1 MFALLDISISVIN
14 LIVPAFIRTDRL
26 NALVLLVVFSAI
38 VIYFIRRAT
47 RGDKLYIRPLAGLQA
62 VEEAVGRATEMG
74 KPVLF
79 IPGTGDIDE
88 IQTIAGLSI
97 LGLVSHVTARYDTP
111 LRVPVLYPMPMA
123 AAQEVVRESYI
134 DEGKA
139 DRVTPEMVQYIA
151 GESFSYSARVGGM
164 MRREKPAAN
173 IFMGSF
179 RAESL
184 LIAEVGQSTGAI
196 QISGT
201 AEPEQLPFFIAA
213 CDYTLIGEELYAA
226 SAYLSKEPKMM
237 GSLKGQDLFKVLL
250 LAVLVL
256 GVLAVTF
263 NIYPDFVTELFTA
276 N

>member
-1 MFALLDISISVIN
+1 MIAWIDSIGLASVAGI
-14 LIVPAFIRTDRL
+14 LGWIRVERL
-26 NALVLLVVFSAI
+26 NALVLLIVFSVI
-38 VIYFIRRAT
+38 VLYFIRRAI
-47 RGDKLYIRPLAGLQA
+47 RGGKLYIRPLAGLEA
-62 VEEAVGRATEMG
+62 IEEAVGRATEMG

-97 LGLVSHVTARYDTP
+97 LGLVAKVTARYETP
-111 LRVPVLYPMPMA
+111 LLVPILYPMPMA
-123 AAQEVVRESYI
+123 AAQEIVRESYI

-139 DRVTPEMVQYIA
+139 DLIKPETVQYIA
-151 GESFSYSARVGGM
+151 GESFSYSARVGGIM
-164 MRREKPAAN
+164 LREKPAAN

-184 LIAEVGQSTGAI
+184 LISEVGQSTGAI
-196 QISGT
+196 QIAGT

-226 SAYLSKEPKMM
+226 SAYLSKEPKML
-237 GSLKGQDLFKVLL
+237 GSLKGQDLVKMIIV
-250 LAVLVL
+250 ACLVV
-256 GVLAVTF
+256 GILAVTF
-263 NIYPDFVTELFTA
+263 GVYPEFITDLFTA

>member
-1 MFALLDISISVIN
+1 MFAQIDNIVLASAASFLSIVR
-14 LIVPAFIRTDRL
+14 LDRL
-26 NALVLLVVFSAI
+26 NALILVLVFSLVVL
-38 VIYFIRRAT
+38 YFIRRAI
-47 RGDKLYIRPLAGLQA
+47 RGDTLYIRPLAGLQA
-62 VEEAVGRATEMG
+62 IDEAVGRATEMG

-88 IQTIAGLSI
+88 IQTIAGLAI
-97 LGLVSHVTARYDTP
+97 LGLVSRVTARYETP
-111 LRVPVLYPMPMA
+111 LLVPVLYPMPMA
-123 AAQEVVRESYI
+123 AAQEVVREAYI

-139 DRVTPEMVQYIA
+139 DRVKPETVQYIA

-164 MRREKPAAN
+164 MLREKPAAN

-184 LIAEVGQSTGAI
+184 LIAETGQSTGAI

-226 SAYLSKEPKMM
+226 SAYLSREPKML
-237 GSLKGQDLFKVLL
+237 GSLKGQDLVKVILVV
-250 LAVLVL
+250 VLVL
-256 GVLAVTF
+256 GVAAVSLGF
-263 NIYPDFVTELFTA
+263 YPEVIRNLFTA